1 MKKPPETVL
10 VGSDLS
16 ARSDRA
22 VQRAFMLA
30 REHSAQVILASVIDD
45 AMPEEIT
52 KALAAQAEEMLRRS
66 AGFLGRDTSHSVV
79 VRVGHPATEMIA
91 LAAEH
96 SPDLVVLG
104 THRDRSF
111 LAALH
116 ETTAQRIVRL
126 TDRSV
131 LVVADPA
138 DHPYDQIVAATDFSP
153 GAMTALRAGHRLA
166 PKAKITPVHMLQ
178 IPYSGML
185 GTSSDASRSLEQSFR
200 NDASEANLRW
210 RQDLDLPAS
219 DTRFVVGAAYGGLQQ
234 AVRETGATLL
244 TVGAHGRVAAP
255 RSLLGSLATDL
266 MRAPITDLL
275 VARP

>member
-1 MKKPPETVL
+1 MKKPETIL

-30 REHSAQVILASVIDD
+30 RKHGARVILASVIDD

-52 KALAAQAEEMLRRS
+52 KTLITQTKNHLKRS
-66 AGFLGRDTSHSVV
+66 ADFLGQRVDHSVA
-79 VRVGHPATEMIA
+79 VRLGHPATEMIE
-91 LAAEH
+91 LAAELL
-96 SPDLVVLG
+96 PDLVVLG
-104 THRDRSF
+104 THRDKSF
-111 LAALH
+111 LSAIH
-116 ETTAQRIVRL
+116 ETTAQRIARL

-138 DHPYDQIVAATDFSP
+138 DHSYDYIVAATDFSP
-153 GAMTALRAGHRLA
+153 GAMAALEAGHNLA
-166 PKAKITPVHMLQ
+166 PKAAITPVHMLQ
-178 IPYSGML
+178 IPFSGML
-185 GTSSDASRSLEQSFR
+185 GTSPDASRSLEKSFR
-200 NDASEANLRW
+200 NDAYQDNLRW
-210 RQDLDLPAS
+210 RQDLDVPAA
-219 DTRFVVGAAYGGLQQ
+219 DTHFLIGAAYGGLQQ

-255 RSLLGSLATDL
+255 RSLLGSLAIDL

>member
-1 MKKPPETVL
+1 
-10 VGSDLS
+10 
-16 ARSDRA
+16 
-22 VQRAFMLA
+22 MLA

-91 LAAEH
+91 LAAEL

-200 NDASEANLRW
+200 NDASEANLRLRGLAAGRARNRRNLAHSW
-210 RQDLDLPAS
+210 GAWPSRRPPKPAWIPRYRPDACANHRPPCRQTLTRLP
-219 DTRFVVGAAYGGLQQ
+219 FVQTPPIGGA
-234 AVRETGATLL
+234 
-244 TVGAHGRVAAP
+244 
-255 RSLLGSLATDL
+255 
-266 MRAPITDLL
+266 
-275 VARP
+275 